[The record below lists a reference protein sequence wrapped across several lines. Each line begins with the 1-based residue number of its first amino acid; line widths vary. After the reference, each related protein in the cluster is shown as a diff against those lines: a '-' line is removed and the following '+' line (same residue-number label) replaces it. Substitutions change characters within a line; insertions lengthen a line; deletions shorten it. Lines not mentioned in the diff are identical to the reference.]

1 MRNTVSITV
10 FMLFLFTGACN
21 KDMAEQTVVTPPEPE
36 PPKPVYVPIY
46 EPGDTSKGAAYAKKL
61 TADFRADAIYL
72 YNKYTNPHSIFISFG
87 TYTKSGE
94 PRERISFGDLN
105 LNTTGRYPLARP
117 PKARQGFVRVGYGTT
132 RADGDVAEDFYHLDT
147 TARDN
152 TLLITK
158 LDLVNKRIE
167 GTFTMSFEI
176 EEPQF
181 NDKNPKKVKF
191 SEGRFWAKIPD

>member
-1 MRNTVSITV
+1 VNFKRLRIYVI
-10 FMLFLFTGACN
+10 LFTGACN
-21 KDMAEQTVVTPPEPE
+21 KDMPEQTVITSPE

-61 TADFRADAIYL
+61 TADFRANAFYRI
-72 YNKYTNPHSIFISFG
+72 NKNTNPHTMALSFG
-87 TYTKSGE
+87 TYTKLGE
-94 PRERISFGDLN
+94 PREIITFIDLK
-105 LNTTGRYPLARP
+105 LNTTTGRYPLARF
-117 PKARQGFVRVGYGTT
+117 PKARQGFVRAGYATA

-147 TARDN
+147 TATDN

-181 NDKNPKKVKF
+181 NGKNLKKVKF